1 MTRTTRR
8 TRWWLGAGFIAL
20 ASFGAAYYFDSK
32 QGHPRRR
39 MVAAGLRRAMT
50 PATGSGGSTAPD
62 GTERP
67 SGWPR
72 EAPPDVDSEGNSE
85 G

>member
-8 TRWWLGAGFIAL
+8 TRWWLGAGFIAV

-39 MVAAGLRRAMT
+39 QVARGLRRAMT
-50 PATGSGGSTAPD
+50 SARDIGGSTVPEGA
-62 GTERP
+62 ERP
-67 SGWPR
+67 TGWPR
-72 EAPPDVDSEGNSE
+72 EAPPDVDSEG
-85 G
+85 